1 VAEAERLLGQAC
13 RTDRK
18 PRVVNVGVVGNLVS
32 GLAARGCEVLATDL
46 EPEMIG
52 KVVSGVEVQD
62 GTRTFDFV
70 RDADLAVVTGMTLAT
85 DSLDLIISEARQA
98 GTKLLIFAETGA
110 NFGEEYC
117 RTLGVDTVVSEPF
130 PFYIFQGLS
139 TIEVYRNG

>member
-1 VAEAERLLGQAC
+1 
-13 RTDRK
+13 
-18 PRVVNVGVVGNLVS
+18 
-32 GLAARGCEVLATDL
+32 
-46 EPEMIG
+46 
-52 KVVSGVEVQD
+52 
-62 GTRTFDFV
+62 
-70 RDADLAVVTGMTLAT
+70 MTLAT